1 MRTKKIRQ
9 FHCKTSDALRVWLTP
24 HFPMCFRISFL
35 SQDSK
40 LWYGIG
46 ILYDRYGSLEHA
58 EEAFLSVLR
67 MDQGKFFAHELAS
80 QFLGALPPQLDFE
93 SVFSIFW
100 RNLAKSIMY

>member
-1 MRTKKIRQ
+1 
-9 FHCKTSDALRVWLTP
+9 
-24 HFPMCFRISFL
+24 
-35 SQDSK
+35 
-40 LWYGIG
+40 
-46 ILYDRYGSLEHA
+46 
-58 EEAFLSVLR
+58 

>member
-1 MRTKKIRQ
+1 M
-9 FHCKTSDALRVWLTP
+9 HVWLTP
-24 HFPMCFRISFL
+24 HFPMCFCISFL
-35 SQDSK
+35 SQDPK

-46 ILYDRYGSLEHA
+46 ILYNQYGSLKHA
-58 EEAFLSVLR
+58 EEAFSSVLR

-80 QFLGALPPQLDFE
+80 QFLGALPPQLNFE